1 MTWLNVYK
9 ETAKSYN
16 NLEYNGESLH
26 ETLGE
31 VEKFLIVDLTI
42 ANTPFNST
50 FMEAEGNYWMDME
63 ENLGSSL
70 REILKLDFGT
80 LTQIK
85 LLGKFNISGNYPY
98 KSNSS

>member
-9 ETAKSYN
+9 ETAKRYN
-16 NLEYNGESLH
+16 NLKYNGESLH

-42 ANTPFNST
+42 ANTPYNST
-50 FMEAEGNYWMDME
+50 FMEAEGNYWVNME
-63 ENLGSSL
+63 KSLGSSL
-70 REILKLDFGT
+70 REILELDLET

-85 LLGKFNISGNYPY
+85 LLGKFNRYFW
-98 KSNSS
+98 